1 MEQSNLNETLQAIDA
16 DIAEKRQAIKRGEAL
31 QRLMKNQDFID
42 VILNGYIEEEARK
55 LFAILTDP
63 TGGSHYSAEKIRL
76 MLEAIRHFKGYVG
89 TDAYKGTVMI
99 EAERAPL
106 NIAGEED
113 YRKQVTAEAEDG
125 DY

>member
-16 DIAEKRQAIKRGEAL
+16 VIADKRQAIKRGEAL

-63 TGGSHYSAEKIRL
+63 TGGSPYSAEKIHL
-76 MLEAIRHFKGYVG
+76 MLEAISHFKGYVG
-89 TDAYKGTVMI
+89 TDTYKGTVMI
-99 EAERAPL
+99 EAEQAPL
-106 NIAGEED
+106 DIANEED